1 MMSPS
6 FAAGVLAYV
15 LATFN
20 GGYLWHLVL
29 FNDMYLSLKVWTRF
43 PEDIGLQLGASA
55 VLLQQALLVA
65 YMLPIFQRATGRSGT
80 LSGALFGLWV
90 AGLVFSVAVLAH
102 SAKNQSA
109 CVEGFVAME
118 GLYCLLQF
126 PLSCSFVAF
135 SQGRA
140 ARQAPS
146 KKAA

>member
-1 MMSPS
+1 MSTS
-6 FAAGVLAYV
+6 LAAGVLAYM

-65 YMLPIFQRATGRSGT
+65 YMLPVFQQATGRSGT

-90 AGLVFSVAVLAH
+90 RTAL
-102 SAKNQSA
+102 
-109 CVEGFVAME
+109 
-118 GLYCLLQF
+118 
-126 PLSCSFVAF
+126 
-135 SQGRA
+135 
-140 ARQAPS
+140 
-146 KKAA
+146 